1 MVPIKFEGAAI
12 TTVVGEPLGT
22 FDKDDLI
29 VRHFSAKQPELVEM
43 LAGVNIKIEEIIIL
57 Q

>member
-29 VRHFSAKQPELVEM
+29 VRHFSAKQPFDEM
-43 LAGVNIKIEEIIIL
+43 LAAFNIK
-57 Q
+57 